1 MGFMLAPLGALFGGG
16 AAAGGAAAA
25 ATAATAAGIS
35 ATLPMAGATL
45 GTAGAIAGSFAFPAA
60 PAAAAASAGLF
71 SGGMLSTILQG
82 GASVLGLVS
91 SIAAGEA
98 EQQQMEMMAQDA
110 EAEQPLEILKGIDRR
125 RSLKLATIDAI
136 GEMDAAYAGSGVDL
150 SFGTAAQARQDA
162 MRELDLGLTS
172 DAGTTMTR
180 LSRLTQRAA
189 NYRAMGKRA
198 MRAGVISGVAGAL
211 SSAAS
216 IAGRY

>member
-1 MGFMLAPLGALFGGG
+1 MGQILMPILGLFGGG
-16 AAAGGAAAA
+16 AAA
-25 ATAATAAGIS
+25 AAGIS

-45 GTAGAIAGSFAFPAA
+45 GGATLSAALPMAGTTLSAAAA
-60 PAAAAASAGLF
+60 PAAAGLF
-71 SGGMLSTILQG
+71 SAGTLSTILQG

-91 SIAAGEA
+91 SIAAGQA
-98 EQQQMEMMAQDA
+98 EQEQMEMMAQDA
-110 EAEQPLEILKGIDRR
+110 EAEQPLETLKGIERS
-125 RSLKLATIDAI
+125 RSLKLSAIDAI

-162 MRELDLGLTS
+162 LRELDLGLTS

-198 MRAGVISGVAGAL
+198 MRAGIISGVAGAL
-211 SSAAS
+211 SSGAS